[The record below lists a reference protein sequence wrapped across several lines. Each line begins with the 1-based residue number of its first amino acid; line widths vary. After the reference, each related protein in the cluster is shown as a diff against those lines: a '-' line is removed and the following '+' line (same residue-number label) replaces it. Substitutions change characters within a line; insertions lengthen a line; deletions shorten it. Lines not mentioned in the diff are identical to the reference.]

1 MIIEGLLTTID
12 EQGRPH
18 VAPMGPVV
26 DAELQH
32 WTLRPFASSTTFRLL
47 RNNPHCVFHV
57 VDDVVPVV
65 ESALGLP
72 SSLTFEA
79 HATQAASSTFDVA
92 GSTEVGH
99 LGSGDSAAATE
110 SAAATVWSIPSAC
123 HWYHLQVT
131 DWDVSQ
137 ERSRATA
144 RVVERRVLR
153 PFWGWNRAKH
163 AILEATILATRL
175 HLADRGEIHEDL
187 ARLELAIDKTAG
199 PREQIAWQL
208 LRDFFAAHA

>member
-12 EQGRPH
+12 EQGQPH

-26 DAELQH
+26 DEELQR

-47 RNNPHCVFHV
+47 RNNPYCVFHV

-65 ESALGLP
+65 ESALGMP
-72 SSLTFEA
+72 TSLTFEP
-79 HATQAASSTFDVA
+79 HAAAS
-92 GSTEVGH
+92 
-99 LGSGDSAAATE
+99 
-110 SAAATVWSIPSAC
+110 VWTIPTAC

-131 DWDVSQ
+131 DWDVNQ

-144 RVVERRVLR
+144 QVVEQRILR

-175 HLADRGEIHEDL
+175 HLADRGEINADL
-187 ARLELAIDKTAG
+187 ARLEIAINKTAG

-208 LRDFFAAHA
+208 LRDFFAAHS